1 MQNSK
6 LKIQSWVALFCIVHF
21 ALLIGA
27 CSIPSLESAECSQ
40 ARDTV
45 KQFYSWYLGT
55 DLDTRLKQPE
65 ILNRFVAKKFQD
77 EHPTSDPAAYFFS
90 DDLPKTFKIGAC
102 KQIDPQKV
110 DMQVQIYWRDDK
122 KTVQK
127 EVHVE
132 TVKTGDAWLINNV
145 SN

>member
-1 MQNSK
+1 MHSF
-6 LKIQSWVALFCIVHF
+6 LLVFCILHS
-21 ALLIGA
+21 ALCIGS
-27 CSIPSLESAECSQ
+27 CSLPSLESGECSQ

-55 DLDTRLKQPE
+55 ETGEKDKHPE
-65 ILNRFVAKKFQD
+65 IFNKYVSSEFLVGHGKSSGNDPYFLS
-77 EHPTSDPAAYFFS
+77 PTF
-90 DDLPKTFKIGAC
+90 PKTFKIGVC
-102 KQIDPQKV
+102 KQIDAQKV
-110 DMQVQIYWRDDK
+110 DMQVQLYWRDDA

-132 TVKTGDAWLINNV
+132 TVKASDKWLINKI